1 MINSHYFKNIPYLW
15 PALFLF
21 YLGIS
26 NSFAQNNRL
35 SVTIKCQ
42 DYDFNKFPNQF
53 ASKEDLLFKLNEVK
67 QCHINKGYLAFSI
80 DSIIFDST
88 KAAIFATRGNRYLLN
103 QWNCLPETYNHL
115 LPKLRKPTPYIY
127 KTLTKA
133 EDKILTELYSEG
145 FATALIKK
153 ELVTESTAIS
163 VTYQIQKG
171 ERFTFDTIHVLGPKL
186 ISANYIQHK
195 TGIFPN
201 KPYQSKKVKNSSF
214 LINQSGFL
222 KVDSVAL
229 SFVGTKAQLQLS
241 MKAIQQNSFSG
252 ILGVQT
258 NQKNETEITGTVEL
272 QLVNSLKMGEKMYL
286 NWKKPAPASQDLQVN
301 FQFPYLFKSPVGIV
315 SSALFEKQDSSFSNT
330 AITAGISIPILNSG
344 ELGLLSQWKST
355 SIAQKGVSIYGT
367 SESHLYGL
375 SYNFQTFSPM
385 QLSTK
390 GIGIVIYTLAGT
402 KKNIST
408 DTENYQS
415 FSAEIQE
422 TLEWMIPAPL
432 GALYFKNQAGL
443 LSNDSLYSN
452 NLFRSGGF
460 NSIRGFNEK
469 SIYSKTF
476 TYFTGAYRII
486 LKSASYMELFY
497 DLGWFNEPTTTNFT
511 AIKRQALGMGI
522 NIKTKAGIASIAFA
536 IGKKDR
542 DPFALN
548 EGKIHLGFTSLF

>member
-1 MINSHYFKNIPYLW
+1 MSNHHYFKNIPYLW

-26 NSFAQNNRL
+26 NSFAQHRNL
-35 SVTIKCQ
+35 LVTIKCS
-42 DYDFNKFPNQF
+42 DCDFKKFPNQF
-53 ASKEDLLFKLNEVK
+53 SSKEALFIKLNEVK
-67 QCHINKGYLAFSI
+67 LSEINKGYLAFSI
-80 DSIIFDST
+80 DSVIFDST
-88 KAAIFATRGNRYLLN
+88 KATIFATRGNQYFLN
-103 QWNCLPETYNHL
+103 QWNCLPETYNPF
-115 LPKLRKPTPYIY
+115 LPKLRTPTPYNY
-127 KTLTKA
+127 KTLTKI
-133 EDKILTELYSEG
+133 EDKILTGLYSEG
-145 FATALIKK
+145 FAAAFIKK
-153 ELVTESTAIS
+153 ELVTESNSIS

-171 ERFTFDTIHVLGPKL
+171 ERFTFDTLHVLGPKL
-186 ISANYIQHK
+186 ISTNYILNK

-201 KPYQSKKVKNSSF
+201 KPYELKKVKNSSF

-222 KVDSVAL
+222 KLDSVAL
-229 SFVGTKAQLQLS
+229 SFEGTKAQLQLS

-301 FQFPYLFKSPVGIV
+301 FQFPYLFKSPIGIV
-315 SSALFEKQDSSFSNT
+315 SSAQFEKQDSSFSNT
-330 AITAGISIPILNSG
+330 VLTAGISIPSLNLG
-344 ELGLLSQWKST
+344 ELALLLQWKNTST
-355 SIAQKGVSIYGT
+355 AQQGVSIYGT

-375 SYNFQTFSPM
+375 SYKYQTFSQM
-385 QLSTK
+385 QLTTK
-390 GIGIVIYTLAGT
+390 GIGIDVFILVGN
-402 KKNIST
+402 KKNIKK

-415 FSAEIQE
+415 FSSEIQE

-432 GALYFKNQAGL
+432 GALYFKNQTGL

-452 NLFRSGGF
+452 NLLRSGGF

-469 SIYSKTF
+469 SIYSKSF

-511 AIKRQALGMGI
+511 TIKRGAIGMGI

-536 IGKKDR
+536 IGKKDQE
-542 DPFALN
+542 PFALN